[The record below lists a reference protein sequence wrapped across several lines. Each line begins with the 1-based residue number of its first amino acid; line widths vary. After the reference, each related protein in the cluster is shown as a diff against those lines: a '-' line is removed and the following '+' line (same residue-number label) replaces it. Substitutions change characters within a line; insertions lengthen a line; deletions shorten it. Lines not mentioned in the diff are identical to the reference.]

1 MLLSSASIP
10 AVVRKYAS
18 SISYPVAAIGCRV
31 SSEGMSLDCCEYDL
45 AVFAPENHHYHHH
58 HHHRH
63 YGSNQ
68 VLQVAGHTVELI
80 YMAGPIKDHM
90 IDLGGIAV
98 IRDSNRFALSAAA
111 NDVSPE
117 KYRRALLAAG
127 RKSLVSSLFCQRK
140 TAAAAAGAKQ
150 PPTVAAMWLKIA
162 AYEFIRGALALS
174 GSRSMPLHELEQ
186 VRRVD
191 ASALADGIQAAL
203 ECIGVERATRPAISR
218 SIGAIRELKSK
229 EYDAELVMSKIRHL
243 MDRQMLADCY
253 YYAGR
258 VAAKN
263 LAARSS
269 AFHNRYAKLV
279 QLSMDL
285 TSDLQHLQKL
295 QRQLF
300 RAANVGLGR

>member
-10 AVVRKYAS
+10 AAVRKYAS
-18 SISYPVAAIGCRV
+18 GISYPVAAIGCRV
-31 SSEGMSLDCCEYDL
+31 SSESMSLDCCEYDL
-45 AVFAPENHHYHHH
+45 AVFAPENHHH
-58 HHHRH
+58 HHHRY

-98 IRDSNRFALSAAA
+98 IRDNNRFALSAAA

-140 TAAAAAGAKQ
+140 MATAAGAKQ

-162 AYEFIRGALALS
+162 AYKFIRGALALS
-174 GSRSMPLHELEQ
+174 GSRPMPLHELEQ

-258 VAAKN
+258 VAAEN

-300 RAANVGLGR
+300 RTANVGLGR

>member
-10 AVVRKYAS
+10 AAVRKYAS
-18 SISYPVAAIGCRV
+18 GISYPVAAIGCRV

-90 IDLGGIAV
+90 INLGGIAV

-140 TAAAAAGAKQ
+140 MAAAGAKQ
-150 PPTVAAMWLKIA
+150 PAVAAMWLKIA
-162 AYEFIRGALALS
+162 AYKFIGGALALS
-174 GSRSMPLHELEQ
+174 GSRPMPLHELEQ

-300 RAANVGLGR
+300 RAANAGLGR

>member
-10 AVVRKYAS
+10 AAVRKYANG
-18 SISYPVAAIGCRV
+18 ISYPVAAIGCRV

-45 AVFAPENHHYHHH
+45 AVFAPENHH
-58 HHHRH
+58 HRRRR

-68 VLQVAGHTVELI
+68 VLQVADHTVELI
-80 YMAGPIKDHM
+80 YMARPIKDHM

-111 NDVSPE
+111 NEVSPE

-127 RKSLVSSLFCQRK
+127 RKSLVSSLLCQRK
-140 TAAAAAGAKQ
+140 TAAAGAKQ
-150 PPTVAAMWLKIA
+150 PAVAAMWLKIA

-174 GSRSMPLHELEQ
+174 GNRPMPLHELEQ

-191 ASALADGIQAAL
+191 ASAFADGIQAAL

-300 RAANVGLGR
+300 RAANAGLRR

>member
-1 MLLSSASIP
+1 MLLLSSASIP
-10 AVVRKYAS
+10 AAVRKYAS

-45 AVFAPENHHYHHH
+45 AVFAPENHHHHH

-80 YMAGPIKDHM
+80 YMTRPIKDHM

-98 IRDSNRFALSAAA
+98 IRDNNRFALSAAA

-140 TAAAAAGAKQ
+140 TAAAGAKQ
-150 PPTVAAMWLKIA
+150 PAVAAMWLKIA
-162 AYEFIRGALALS
+162 AYKFIRGALALS
-174 GSRSMPLHELEQ
+174 GSRPMPLHELEQ

-263 LAARSS
+263 LAARNS

-300 RAANVGLGR
+300 RAANAGLGR

>member
-1 MLLSSASIP
+1 MLLLSSASIP
-10 AVVRKYAS
+10 AAVRKYAS
-18 SISYPVAAIGCRV
+18 GISYPVAAIGCRV

-45 AVFAPENHHYHHH
+45 AVFAPENHHHHH
-58 HHHRH
+58 H

-80 YMAGPIKDHM
+80 YMTRPIKDHM

-98 IRDSNRFALSAAA
+98 IRDNNRFALSAAA

-140 TAAAAAGAKQ
+140 TAAAAGAKQ
-150 PPTVAAMWLKIA
+150 PPAVAAMWLKIA

-186 VRRVD
+186 LRRVD
-191 ASALADGIQAAL
+191 ANALADGIQAAL

-300 RAANVGLGR
+300 RAANAGLGR

>member
-1 MLLSSASIP
+1 MLLLSSASIP
-10 AVVRKYAS
+10 AAVRKYAS
-18 SISYPVAAIGCRV
+18 GISYPVAAIGCRV

-45 AVFAPENHHYHHH
+45 AVFALENHH

-63 YGSNQ
+63 DGSNQ

-80 YMAGPIKDHM
+80 YMTRPIKDHM
-90 IDLGGIAV
+90 IDLSGIAV

-140 TAAAAAGAKQ
+140 TAAAAGAKQ
-150 PPTVAAMWLKIA
+150 PPAVAAMWLKIA

-174 GSRSMPLHELEQ
+174 GSRPMPLHELEQ

-218 SIGAIRELKSK
+218 SIGGIRELKSK
-229 EYDAELVMSKIRHL
+229 EYDVELVMSKIRHL

-300 RAANVGLGR
+300 RAANGCLGR

>member
-10 AVVRKYAS
+10 AAVRKYAS
-18 SISYPVAAIGCRV
+18 GISYPVAAIGCRV

-45 AVFAPENHHYHHH
+45 AVFAPENHDH

-80 YMAGPIKDHM
+80 YMAGPMKHHM

-111 NDVSPE
+111 IDVSPE

-140 TAAAAAGAKQ
+140 MAAAGAKQ
-150 PPTVAAMWLKIA
+150 PAVAAMWLKIA
-162 AYEFIRGALALS
+162 AYKFIRGALALS
-174 GSRSMPLHELEQ
+174 GSRPMPLHELEQ

-218 SIGAIRELKSK
+218 SIDAIRELKSK

-263 LAARSS
+263 LATRSS
-269 AFHNRYAKLV
+269 AFHYRYAKLV

-300 RAANVGLGR
+300 RTANVGLGR

>member
-1 MLLSSASIP
+1 MLLLSSASIP
-10 AVVRKYAS
+10 AAVRKYAS
-18 SISYPVAAIGCRV
+18 GISYPVAAIGCRV

-45 AVFAPENHHYHHH
+45 AVFALENHHHHRR
-58 HHHRH
+58 RH

-80 YMAGPIKDHM
+80 YMTRPIKDHM

-140 TAAAAAGAKQ
+140 TAAAAGAKQ
-150 PPTVAAMWLKIA
+150 PPAVAAMWLKIA

-174 GSRSMPLHELEQ
+174 GSRPMPLHELEQ

-218 SIGAIRELKSK
+218 SIGGIRELKSK
-229 EYDAELVMSKIRHL
+229 EYDVELVMSKIRHL

-300 RAANVGLGR
+300 RAANGCLGR

>member
-45 AVFAPENHHYHHH
+45 AVFAPENHDPHH

-140 TAAAAAGAKQ
+140 TAAAGAKQ
-150 PPTVAAMWLKIA
+150 PAVAAMWLKIA
-162 AYEFIRGALALS
+162 AYKFIRGALALS
-174 GSRSMPLHELEQ
+174 GSRPMPLHELEQ

-191 ASALADGIQAAL
+191 TSALADGIQAAL

-300 RAANVGLGR
+300 RTANVGLGR

>member
-1 MLLSSASIP
+1 MLLLSSASIP
-10 AVVRKYAS
+10 AAVREYAS
-18 SISYPVAAIGCRV
+18 GISYPVAAIGCRV

-45 AVFAPENHHYHHH
+45 AVFALENHHH

-63 YGSNQ
+63 DGSNQ

-80 YMAGPIKDHM
+80 YMTRPIKDHM

-140 TAAAAAGAKQ
+140 TAAAAAAGAKQ
-150 PPTVAAMWLKIA
+150 PPAVAAMWLKIA

-174 GSRSMPLHELEQ
+174 GSRPMPLHELEQ

-300 RAANVGLGR
+300 RAANGCLGR

>member
-1 MLLSSASIP
+1 MLLLSSASIP
-10 AVVRKYAS
+10 AAVRKYAS
-18 SISYPVAAIGCRV
+18 GISYPVAAIGCRV

-45 AVFAPENHHYHHH
+45 AVFALENH

-63 YGSNQ
+63 DGSNQ

-80 YMAGPIKDHM
+80 YMTRPIKDHM
-90 IDLGGIAV
+90 IDLSGIAV

-140 TAAAAAGAKQ
+140 TAAAAGAKQ
-150 PPTVAAMWLKIA
+150 PPAVAAMWLKIA

-174 GSRSMPLHELEQ
+174 GSRPMPLHELEQ

-218 SIGAIRELKSK
+218 SIGGIRELKSK
-229 EYDAELVMSKIRHL
+229 EYDVELVMSKIRHL

-300 RAANVGLGR
+300 RAANGCLGR

>member
-1 MLLSSASIP
+1 MLLLSSASIP
-10 AVVRKYAS
+10 AAVRKYAS
-18 SISYPVAAIGCRV
+18 GISYPVAAIGCRV

-45 AVFAPENHHYHHH
+45 AVFALENHH

-63 YGSNQ
+63 DGSNQ

-80 YMAGPIKDHM
+80 YMTRPIKDHM
-90 IDLGGIAV
+90 IDLSGIAV

-140 TAAAAAGAKQ
+140 TAAAAGAKQ
-150 PPTVAAMWLKIA
+150 PPAVAAMWLKIA

-174 GSRSMPLHELEQ
+174 GSRPMPLHELEQ

-218 SIGAIRELKSK
+218 SIGGIRELKSK

-300 RAANVGLGR
+300 RAANAGLGR

>member
-10 AVVRKYAS
+10 AAVRKYAS
-18 SISYPVAAIGCRV
+18 GISYPVAAIGCRV
-31 SSEGMSLDCCEYDL
+31 SSESMSLDCCEYDL
-45 AVFAPENHHYHHH
+45 AVFAPENHHH
-58 HHHRH
+58 HHHRY

-80 YMAGPIKDHM
+80 YMAGPIKDHI

-98 IRDSNRFALSAAA
+98 IRDNNRFALSAAA

-140 TAAAAAGAKQ
+140 MATAAGAKQ

-174 GSRSMPLHELEQ
+174 GSRPMPLHELEQ

-300 RAANVGLGR
+300 RAANACLGR